1 MLRMLHNLNSFF
13 LFLIGVHMKIIPI
26 VPMTKTQAAIACG
39 TLTSTSKMPC
49 KSYSLPTEAC
59 VTGFKMSKI
68 EGSICSKCY
77 ANNGF
82 YKMYENNIKPAQFS
96 RLDSITGEY
105 WVSGMVSHI
114 GKDEY
119 FRWHDSGDLQNLEHF
134 EKIVAVCIATEF
146 CKHWLP
152 TREYNIIKAF
162 IEKHGKD
169 SIPKNLIVR
178 LSAMYPDKP
187 VQIPASLYNVPSITA
202 SNVHTKTPIGSPC
215 KAPSQ
220 DGACLNCRECWT
232 DSVVSYALH

>member
-1 MLRMLHNLNSFF
+1 
-13 LFLIGVHMKIIPI
+13 
-26 VPMTKTQAAIACG
+26 
-39 TLTSTSKMPC
+39 
-49 KSYSLPTEAC
+49 LPTEAC

-82 YKMYENNIKPAQFS
+82 YRMYENNIKPAQFS
-96 RLDSITGEY
+96 RLDSITGEF

-119 FRWHDSGDLQNLEHF
+119 FRWHDSGDLQSLEHF

-162 IEKHGKD
+162 IAKHGKD

-187 VQIPASLYNVPSITA
+187 VQIPASLYNVPGITA
-202 SNVHTKTPIGSPC
+202 SNVHTKTAIGSPC

-220 DGACLNCRECWT
+220 NGACLDCRECWS